1 MPSLYL
7 LGTGAAVSDPHRT
20 TTMLALAD
28 EASLL
33 VVDCGGDVIQRMLAV
48 GLDPVRLTALIL
60 THEHPDHTSGFP
72 LFMERIW
79 LLGRREPIPIYG
91 ILSAID
97 QARRCFDTY
106 NTSSWQGLPAQDWHE
121 VAYEP
126 GALVLEN
133 DRWCV
138 RAWPVVHPV
147 PTVGLRFEHRPTG
160 KVIAYSCD
168 TEPTD
173 AVVELGR
180 AADILV
186 HEATGKGPGHTAPE
200 DAARL
205 AAQAGARRLLL
216 VHLPPGLTDAD
227 LQLARQ
233 HLVATELGEE
243 LGHYEVN

>member
-1 MPSLYL
+1 MPTLYL

-20 TTMLALAD
+20 TTMLALVD
-28 EASLL
+28 EASLI
-33 VVDCGGDVIQRMLAV
+33 VIDCGGDVIQRMLAA

-79 LLGRREPIPIYG
+79 LLGRRTPIAIYG
-91 ILSAID
+91 ILPAID

-106 NTSSWQGLPAQDWHE
+106 NTSGWQGLPARDWHE
-121 VAYEP
+121 VDYKA
-126 GALVLEN
+126 GALVFED
-133 DRWCV
+133 DRWRV

-147 PTVGLRFEHRPTG
+147 PTVGLRFEHQPTG

-173 AVVELGR
+173 AVIELGR
-180 AADILV
+180 GADILV
-186 HEATGKGPGHTAPE
+186 HEATGKGPGHTSPE
-200 DAARL
+200 DAAYL

-227 LQLARQ
+227 LESARRHLA
-233 HLVATELGEE
+233 ATELGEE
-243 LGHYEVN
+243 LGRYEV

>member
-20 TTMLALAD
+20 TTILAVAD
-28 EASLL
+28 EASLI
-33 VVDCGGDVIQRMLAV
+33 VVDCGGDVIQRMLAA

-91 ILSAID
+91 IQPAID

-106 NTSSWQGLPAQDWHE
+106 NTATWEGLPTRDWRE
-121 VAYEP
+121 VPYQP

-133 DRWCV
+133 ERWRI

-147 PTVGLRFEHRPTG
+147 PTVGLRFEHLPTG
-160 KVIAYSCD
+160 RVIAYSCD
-168 TEPTD
+168 TEPTE
-173 AVVELGR
+173 AILELGR
-180 AADILV
+180 HADILV
-186 HEATGKGPGHTAPE
+186 HEATGEGPGHTSPE
-200 DAARL
+200 AAARQ
-205 AAQAGARRLLL
+205 AARAGARRLLL
-216 VHLPPGLTDAD
+216 VHLPPGLTEAS
-227 LQLARQ
+227 LTQARQ
-233 HLVATELGEE
+233 HFADTELGVE
-243 LGHYEVN
+243 LGRYDL

>member
-20 TTMLALAD
+20 TTMLAVAD
-28 EASLL
+28 EASLI
-33 VVDCGGDVIQRMLAV
+33 VIDCGGDVVQRLLAA
-48 GLDPVRLTALIL
+48 GLDPVNLTALIL

-79 LLGRREPIPIYG
+79 LLGRRAPIPIYG
-91 ILSAID
+91 IQPAID

-106 NTSSWQGLPAQDWHE
+106 NTSTWQGLPERDWHE
-121 VAYEP
+121 VPYEP

-133 DRWCV
+133 DRWRV

-147 PTVGLRFEHRPTG
+147 PTVGLRFEHLPTG
-160 KVIAYSCD
+160 RVIAYSCD

-180 AADILV
+180 NADILV
-186 HEATGKGPGHTAPE
+186 HEATGEGPGHTSPE
-200 DAARL
+200 DAARQ
-205 AAQAGARRLLL
+205 AARAGARRLLL
-216 VHLPPGLTDAD
+216 IHLPPGITDAD
-227 LQLARQ
+227 LEPARR
-233 HLVATELGEE
+233 HFAATELGEE
-243 LGHYEVN
+243 LGRYDL